1 MVKLSKY
8 YRRLIIVLVISNIAF
23 ATLFLTKLVGAGN
36 VVSVIGAI
44 EVYDSDG
51 VSPLTSYDFPLF
63 TGAVAETFLKYFFV
77 NNTGNQPVYVYW
89 NISTSSIAWEART
102 PNLDVYDYCEDS
114 TWKYSFGIRQ
124 DFLTPTDYWHPDRE
138 AIFLGVSE
146 GIKLRFELYYTGEPN
161 TAETFTMTIS
171 FYATS
176 EDSQDPVVMLEDLKT
191 KINELPPEAFRYSRF
206 VEWQK
211 KRLCKQIDRVIKRV
225 EYGNYEWAIWQLKW
239 LKRRIG
245 KQILDPYKATLI
257 GKVDEIMSTLKSMT

>member
-1 MVKLSKY
+1 MMKLSKH

-36 VVSVIGAI
+36 VVSVVGAI

-51 VSPLTSYDFPLF
+51 VSPLTNYDFPLF
-63 TGAVAETFLKYFFV
+63 TGGAADTFLKYFFV

-89 NISTSSIAWEART
+89 NISTSSIAWETRT
-102 PNLDVYDYCEDS
+102 PNLDAYDHYEDG
-114 TWKYSFGIRQ
+114 TRKYGVAIRQ
-124 DFLTPTDYWHPDRE
+124 DFSTPTDYWHPNRE
-138 AIFLGVSE
+138 AIFLSVSE
-146 GIKLRFELYYTGEPN
+146 GIKLRLELYYTGEPN

-211 KRLCKQIDRVIKRV
+211 KRLCTQIDRVIKRI
-225 EYGNYEWAIWQLKW
+225 ENGNYKWAMLQLKW

-245 KQILDPYKATLI
+245 KQILDPYKAVLI
-257 GKVDEIMSTLKSMT
+257 RKVDEITSTLKSIT